1 MPLVGERKSAQR
13 GTNYTKSADYPY
25 AKAFAETANSIMN
38 ESGIDM
44 FAQTSRAFADVDVN
58 DTYRNFFLEG
68 AIDERDIAMYP
79 TVDDVEDAREMLS
92 EQYTNDQEA
101 ILEYAN
107 VGGFNPVIGLTP
119 FIHKM
124 LLMNTL
130 FDKGVIPKFVAK
142 SPKFTF
148 SMEYRIMRNAVG
160 DEIDMWLEQNKIF
173 DMMESTAPFKDTI
186 LKLPETMQ
194 TDVLGTTFRANALD
208 DNLSIESN
216 ISAILLKCFLKKG
229 EVGVDVNGENPTIQ
243 TADNVNGYKWF
254 PVSPKYFKPAYGE
267 YDRRLTESF
276 AVTILDSA
284 NTTKLVD
291 GMLMGYTKK
300 NRFFIQCSNP
310 AVLAVKLTSRIDTS
324 TAMLRTCSVDWKVV
338 TDIVEIPNA
347 IPINTPVS
355 PEEIKD
361 LAALYNVNQLT
372 KIMSMFKVILSNY
385 KDEKIRRFLDKSF
398 MTMPEANKFSGVFN
412 FDPKRGYFS
421 DPIDWRRAMFMD
433 QLETFITPMI
443 QVLNDPNMTIS
454 VIGRADLIRKLTPN
468 ENVAYES
475 RDSAASIQMDFRKT
489 VVSADKRVYQFM
501 SADKMR
507 DNNNLIILLNPRN
520 SDRCIYRLYDYQMFV
535 SNEIRNAA
543 NWALPAIHAFE
554 RFKCMEYQPVQG
566 RYRILNP
573 TGLTEYIENED
584 PIGVNRVND
593 YTSNLPEAIRANY
606 TAPDQSQRVAKVDPN
621 VFNY

>member
-1 MPLVGERKSAQR
+1 MPVIGERKSTQR
-13 GTNYTKSADYPY
+13 GTNYMRDQNAGY
-25 AKAFAETANSIMN
+25 AKAFAECAQGIQE
-38 ESGIDM
+38 ESGIDL
-44 FAQTSRAFADVDVN
+44 FSQVSRAFGSRDVSN
-58 DTYRNFFLEG
+58 TYRDFFMEG
-68 AIDERDIAMYP
+68 AIDQNDIGTYP
-79 TVDDVEDAREMLS
+79 TAEDVDDAMDMME
-92 EQYTNDQEA
+92 EQYINDTEA
-101 ILEYAN
+101 IREYAN
-107 VGGFNPVIGLTP
+107 IGGFNPIIGLTP

-130 FDKGVIPKFVAK
+130 FDKGVIPKFVAR

-186 LKLPETMQ
+186 IPLPENMT
-194 TDVLGTTFRANALD
+194 TDVLGTTFAANALD

-216 ISAILLKCFLKKG
+216 ISAVLIQCYLDAG
-229 EVGVDVNGENPTIQ
+229 EVGVDATGKNPTTSQ
-243 TADNVNGYKWF
+243 AGGMGYKWF
-254 PVSPKYFKPAYGE
+254 AIPPKYFKPAYGE
-267 YDRRLTESF
+267 YDRTLMDSF
-276 AVTILDSA
+276 AITVKSSA
-284 NTTKLVD
+284 TATKLVD
-291 GMLMGYTKK
+291 GMFMGYTKK
-300 NRFFIQCSNP
+300 NRFNIQCSSP
-310 AVLAVKLTSRIDTS
+310 DVVAIKLTTRIDTS

-361 LAALYNVNQLT
+361 LAALYNANQLT
-372 KIMSMFKVILSNY
+372 KITSMFRLILSNY

-398 MTMPEANKFSGVFN
+398 LNMPAANKFTGTFN
-412 FDPKRGYFS
+412 FLPKSGYYS
-421 DPIDWRRAMFMD
+421 DPIDWRRAMFID

-454 VIGRADLIRKLTPN
+454 VIGRSDLIRKLTPTD
-468 ENVAYES
+468 NVAYTS
-475 RDSAASIQMDFRKT
+475 GDSAASIQMDFRKT
-489 VVSADKRVYQFM
+489 VVTADKRVYQFM

-520 SDRCIYRLYDYQMFV
+520 TDRCIYRLYDYQFFV
-535 SNEIRNAA
+535 SNEIRNAS

-554 RFKCMEYQPVQG
+554 RFKCVEYQPVQG

-573 TGLTEYIENED
+573 TGLSEYIENDD
-584 PIGVNRVND
+584 PIGTNRVND
-593 YTSNLPEAIRANY
+593 YTANLPEQYRKNAV
-606 TAPDQSQRVAKVDPN
+606 APDSAQRISRVDPN
-621 VFNY
+621 QFTY